1 MKKWLLTVAVIST
14 LTACSASNESKQQAG
29 DTYQKSN
36 VDLPRLNPLDSGG
49 VKLPT
54 ASTEYQLPQI
64 KVNKDDKVDIRPP
77 SIPLA
82 IIHDSIT
89 RFDGERALIAYT
101 SDQQKIYNLKQIER
115 LLKEQNI
122 QYTIEN
128 GKLLTDWAATGRSD
142 DLKNTQIRYQIEEVD
157 TEQAA
162 ALMVSVL
169 QMKRN
174 ETIYTP
180 SITDKQRYASDRLN
194 QLIGELNAAY
204 QKQQQDLSASTTAPI
219 ASHIATDTNG
229 RTALILS
236 APFDAAWEKLGETLP
251 KLGFEIKKD
260 MSARGIRELYYK
272 PLSQKA
278 WQQISS
284 QALPNLGKGSYQMQ
298 LAALNKQQSAVVISE
313 EKKSAL
319 ANEQAQIIYQSL
331 QRLLNQ

>member
-29 DTYQKSN
+29 DT
-36 VDLPRLNPLDSGG
+36 
-49 VKLPT
+49 
-54 ASTEYQLPQI
+54 
-64 KVNKDDKVDIRPP
+64 
-77 SIPLA
+77 
-82 IIHDSIT
+82 
-89 RFDGERALIAYT
+89 
-101 SDQQKIYNLKQIER
+101 
-115 LLKEQNI
+115 
-122 QYTIEN
+122 
-128 GKLLTDWAATGRSD
+128 
-142 DLKNTQIRYQIEEVD
+142 
-157 TEQAA
+157 
-162 ALMVSVL
+162 
-169 QMKRN
+169 
-174 ETIYTP
+174 
-180 SITDKQRYASDRLN
+180 
-194 QLIGELNAAY
+194 Y

-236 APFDAAWEKLGETLP
+236 AAFDAAWEKLGETLP

-272 PLSQKA
+272 PLSPKA

>member
-1 MKKWLLTVAVIST
+1 M
-14 LTACSASNESKQQAG
+14 
-29 DTYQKSN
+29 
-36 VDLPRLNPLDSGG
+36 
-49 VKLPT
+49 
-54 ASTEYQLPQI
+54 
-64 KVNKDDKVDIRPP
+64 
-77 SIPLA
+77 
-82 IIHDSIT
+82 
-89 RFDGERALIAYT
+89 
-101 SDQQKIYNLKQIER
+101 
-115 LLKEQNI
+115 
-122 QYTIEN
+122 
-128 GKLLTDWAATGRSD
+128 LTDWAATGRSD

>member
-36 VDLPRLNPLDSGG
+36 VDLPRLNPLASGG

-64 KVNKDDKVDIRPP
+64 KVNKEDKVDIRPP

-122 QYTIEN
+122 QYTREN

-169 QMKRN
+169 QMKR
-174 ETIYTP
+174 
-180 SITDKQRYASDRLN
+180 
-194 QLIGELNAAY
+194 
-204 QKQQQDLSASTTAPI
+204 
-219 ASHIATDTNG
+219 NG